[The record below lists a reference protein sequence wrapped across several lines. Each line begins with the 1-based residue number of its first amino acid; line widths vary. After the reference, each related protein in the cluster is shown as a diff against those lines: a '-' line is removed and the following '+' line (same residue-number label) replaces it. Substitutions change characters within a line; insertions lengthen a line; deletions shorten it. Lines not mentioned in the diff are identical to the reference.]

1 MKYSKILLFLFS
13 LLSTSVYTMN
23 LDSINNL
30 FFNKGS
36 DLSIPLDILIIMS
49 SLSFLPAIILLMTSF
64 TRIIIVLS
72 LLRNALGMTY
82 SPPNQILI
90 GLSLFITF
98 FIMSP
103 VFNLIYKDSY
113 LPFINKKISSEIAI
127 NRAVF
132 PFKKFMLSQ
141 IKESDISFF
150 LKLSREKIVKFDNK
164 YDIPMYVVIPAFV
177 SNELKIAFQIGFII
191 FIPFIV
197 IDLII
202 SSVLMAL
209 GMMMVP
215 PSSISLPFKLILFVL
230 SDGWNLLIS
239 SLVKSFYF

>member
-1 MKYSKILLFLFS
+1 MKYIKILLFFFS
-13 LLSTSVYTMN
+13 LVSTSVYAFN
-23 LDSINNL
+23 LNDINNL
-30 FFNKGS
+30 FLNKGS
-36 DLSIPLDILIIMS
+36 DLSIPIDILIVMG

-98 FIMSP
+98 FTMSS
-103 VFNLIYKDSY
+103 VFGSVYKDSY
-113 LPFINKKISSEIAI
+113 LPFINNKINSEIAI
-127 NRAVF
+127 KNAVF
-132 PFKKFMLSQ
+132 PFKKFMLNQ
-141 IKESDISFF
+141 IKDSELSFF
-150 LKLSREKIVKFDNK
+150 LKLSKEKNVKFKNK
-164 YDIPMYVVIPAFV
+164 YDIPIYIVIPAFV
-177 SNELKIAFQIGFII
+177 SNELKIAFQIGFMI

-197 IDLII
+197 IDLIV
-202 SSVLMAL
+202 SSILMAL

-230 SDGWNLLIS
+230 SDGWNLLIN
-239 SLVKSFYF
+239 SLIKSFYF

>member
-13 LLSTSVYTMN
+13 LLSTSVYAMN
-23 LDSINNL
+23 LDSINSL

-36 DLSIPLDILIIMS
+36 DFSIPIDILIIMS

-103 VFNLIYKDSY
+103 VFNSIYKDAY
-113 LPFINKKISSEIAI
+113 IPFINKKINSEIAI
-127 NRAVF
+127 DKAIF
-132 PFKKFMLSQ
+132 PFKKFMLNQ
-141 IKESDISFF
+141 VKESDISFF
-150 LKLSREKIVKFDNK
+150 LKLSKEKKNKFENK
-164 YDIPMYVVIPAFV
+164 YDIPMYIVIPAFV

-215 PSSISLPFKLILFVL
+215 PSSISFPFKLILFVL
-230 SDGWNLLIS
+230 ADGWNLLIS

>member
-1 MKYSKILLFLFS
+1 
-13 LLSTSVYTMN
+13 MN
-23 LDSINNL
+23 LNSINNL

-36 DLSIPLDILIIMS
+36 DFSIPLDILIIMS
-49 SLSFLPAIILLMTSF
+49 SLSFIPAIILLMTSF

-103 VFNLIYKDSY
+103 IFNLVYKDAY
-113 LPFINKKISSEIAI
+113 LPFINKKIGYEIAI
-127 NRAVF
+127 NKAVF
-132 PFKKFMLSQ
+132 PFKKFMLGQ

-150 LKLSREKIVKFDNK
+150 LKLSKEKKEKFSNK
-164 YDIPMYVVIPAFV
+164 YDIPIYVIIPAFIA
-177 SNELKIAFQIGFII
+177 NELKIAFQIGFII

-202 SSVLMAL
+202 SSILMAL

-239 SLVKSFYF
+239 SLVNSFYF

>member
-1 MKYSKILLFLFS
+1 MKYSKILLFFFP
-13 LLSTSVYTMN
+13 LLSTSAYALN

-30 FFNKGS
+30 FSNKS
-36 DLSIPLDILIIMS
+36 NDISMPLDILIIMS
-49 SLSFLPAIILLMTSF
+49 SMSFLPAIVLLMTSF

-103 VFNLIYKDSY
+103 IFNKVYKDSY
-113 LPFINKKISSEIAI
+113 LPFVSKKVNAETAI
-127 NRAVF
+127 NNAIF
-132 PFKKFMLSQ
+132 PFKKFMLHQ
-141 IKESDISFF
+141 VKKTDLLFF
-150 LKLSREKIVKFDNK
+150 LKLSKKQDIKFKNK
-164 YDIPMYVVIPAFV
+164 YDIPMYVLVPAFIT
-177 SNELKIAFQIGFII
+177 NELKVAFQIGFMI

-202 SSVLMAL
+202 SSILMAL

-230 SDGWNLLIS
+230 SDGWKLLVS
-239 SLVKSFYF
+239 SLVNSFYT